1 MSASLYYDELI
12 TKLQPQTLTD
22 YEYGMPQQQQQE
34 HQKPQEE
41 QQIHVQTRKKRMYAF
56 DK

>member
-1 MSASLYYDELI
+1 
-12 TKLQPQTLTD
+12 
-22 YEYGMPQQQQQE
+22 MPQQQQQE

-41 QQIHVQTRKKRMYAF
+41 QQIHVQTRKKRMYAV